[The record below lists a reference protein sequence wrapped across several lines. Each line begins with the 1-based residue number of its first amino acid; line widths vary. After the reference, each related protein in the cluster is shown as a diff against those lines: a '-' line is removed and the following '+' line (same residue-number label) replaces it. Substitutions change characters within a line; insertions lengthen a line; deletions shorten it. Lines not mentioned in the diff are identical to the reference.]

1 MEQSRSAEKQ
11 GCAGLSLGWGWGAA
25 SGGESKSMD
34 GQDKQLRESC
44 DGLHS
49 LGGGFL
55 KHSSSVC
62 SGLEN
67 LSS

>member
-1 MEQSRSAEKQ
+1 MEQSRSAEKRV
-11 GCAGLSLGWGWGAA
+11 CVGLSLGAGAA
-25 SGGESKSMD
+25 SEGESKSMD

-62 SGLEN
+62 SGLES